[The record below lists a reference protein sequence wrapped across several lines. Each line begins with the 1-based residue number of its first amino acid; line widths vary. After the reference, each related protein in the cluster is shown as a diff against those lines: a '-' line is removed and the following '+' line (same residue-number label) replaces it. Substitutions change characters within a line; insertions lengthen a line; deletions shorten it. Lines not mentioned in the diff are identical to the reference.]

1 MEEHSLP
8 GSPPVPITL
17 RRSARARRITLRV
30 SRIDGRVTLTLPL
43 RAPKADALDFARSRE
58 DWIRRSLARR
68 PGIVQVA
75 IGVEIPVEGVM
86 HRIVPGTGRGVVPGP
101 GQIAVPEAAAPARLQ
116 AWLRERA
123 RERLTAA
130 ADHYAAALGR
140 PYARITLR
148 DTRSRWGS
156 CSWQGALMFSWRLVF
171 APPEV
176 LRYVAA
182 HEVAHLA
189 HMDHSRAFWDAVE
202 RIHGPWAQMR
212 DWLRVNGYELHRY
225 RFEAPS

>member
-1 MEEHSLP
+1 
-8 GSPPVPITL
+8 
-17 RRSARARRITLRV
+17 
-30 SRIDGRVTLTLPL
+30 
-43 RAPKADALDFARSRE
+43 
-58 DWIRRSLARR
+58 
-68 PGIVQVA
+68 
-75 IGVEIPVEGVM
+75 M
-86 HRIVPGTGRGVVPGP
+86 HRIVPGTGRGVVPGA

-140 PYARITLR
+140 PYGRITLR

-189 HMDHSRAFWDAVE
+189 HMDHSRAFWAVVE
-202 RIHGPWAQMR
+202 RIHGPWAHMR
-212 DWLRVNGYELHRY
+212 DWLRVNGHELHRY
-225 RFEAPS
+225 RFEPPS